1 MNYSLGGYTL
11 IEALMVVAI
20 TSTIFIGVTT
30 LFTGSRENV
39 DFNQAKVDID
49 TKMKSYVNQVSTG
62 AFAGSTTHRCSLAA
76 DSGGNQRT
84 VLTLEA
90 GGVTPGSSNKCIYL
104 GKAILAYPGA
114 TKLYIYDVLGL
125 RNKHSG
131 AVDSGQPA
139 RSYEDSNPEP
149 AGTSSGAG
157 GFSYLFVEEYDLPAD
172 LRINYA
178 QAGGTTAN
186 ILKIY
191 SSLNSNNSSSRGI
204 SVFANQFTAT
214 ASDVSSARLR
224 GCIHALSG
232 GPCASVIELESIGW
246 DLCIQNSGNTK
257 RAKINIKPTATGVVT
272 KVTDGVC

>member
-1 MNYSLGGYTL
+1 MKYSLGGYTL

-20 TSTIFIGVTT
+20 TSTIFIGITT
-30 LFTGSRENV
+30 LFSGSRETV

-49 TKMKSYVNQVSTG
+49 TKMKSYANQVSTG
-62 AFAGSTTHRCSLAA
+62 TFAGSTTHRCSLAA
-76 DSGGNQRT
+76 DSSGNQRT
-84 VLTLEA
+84 ILTFVA
-90 GGVTPGSSNKCIYL
+90 AGVTPGASDKCIYL
-104 GKAILAYPGA
+104 GKAILTYPGA

-125 RNKHSG
+125 RNKHNG
-131 AVDSGQPA
+131 AVDSAQPA

-149 AGTSSGAG
+149 AGESGGAG

-172 LRINYA
+172 LRVNYA
-178 QAGGTTAN
+178 QANGTTAH

-191 SSLNSNNSSSRGI
+191 SNLNSSNNSSRGV

-214 ASDVSSARLR
+214 VSDVSSSRLR
-224 GCIHALSG
+224 DCIHGLPG
-232 GPCASVIELESIGW
+232 GPCANVIGLESAGW
-246 DLCIQNSGNTK
+246 DLCVQNSNDTK

>member
-30 LFTGSRENV
+30 LFSGSRETV
-39 DFNQAKVDID
+39 DFNQAKTDID

-76 DSGGNQRT
+76 DASGNQRT
-84 VLTLEA
+84 VLTFVA
-90 GGVTPGSSNKCIYL
+90 AGVTPGGSDKCIYL

-114 TKLYIYDVLGL
+114 TKLYVYDVLGL
-125 RNKHSG
+125 RNKHNG
-131 AVDSGQPA
+131 AADSGEPA

-149 AGTSSGAG
+149 AGESGGAG
-157 GFSYLFVEEYDLPAD
+157 GFTYLFVEEYDLPAD
-172 LRINYA
+172 LRINYS
-178 QAGGTTAN
+178 QAGGTRAN

-191 SSLNSNNSSSRGI
+191 SNLSNNTNSSRGV

-214 ASDVSSARLR
+214 SSDVSSARLR
-224 GCIHALSG
+224 DCIHALSG
-232 GPCASVIELESIGW
+232 GPCDSVIELESAGW
-246 DLCIQNSGNTK
+246 DLCVQNSNDTK
-257 RAKINIKPTATGVVT
+257 RAKINVKPTATGIVT